1 MLESAYS
8 CYLCCVLSRCDEGW
22 NGTHCEEPMTDLPQ
36 YLYDMYTGSTE
47 TPYLIAGGK
56 MAKPCKTMASGLVLH
71 FNGVGNTFVIS
82 A

>member
-1 MLESAYS
+1 
-8 CYLCCVLSRCDEGW
+8 
-22 NGTHCEEPMTDLPQ
+22 MTDLPQ

-71 FNGVGNTFVIS
+71 FNGVGNIFVIS